1 MNAPLIL
8 AIESAT
14 SCVGCALGT
23 VDGALAAT
31 HTVQARRHAE
41 SLAPQIRSVLAEAGR
56 AVRDIDIVAVD
67 VGPGLYTG
75 LRVGITTARA
85 MAHTLGVPM
94 VGVTSLEAVAWQAGV
109 DVTVALDARRREVFH
124 ETFTAGIGSGPA
136 VGPPTDAIAAG
147 RTLVGDG
154 AAEYESDVLAAGA
167 TVDHTVT
174 AYPLPESILAL
185 AAGRVGE
192 AGAPETIRPLY
203 LRAPDAVA
211 KFGPA

>member
-1 MNAPLIL
+1 MSAPLIL

-23 VDGALAAT
+23 VDGVLAAT

-41 SLAPQIRSVLAEAGR
+41 SLAPQIQSVLAEAGR
-56 AVRDIDIVAVD
+56 NVRDIELVAVD

-94 VGVTSLEAVAWQAGV
+94 VAVTSLEAVAWQAGA
-109 DVTVALDARRREVFH
+109 DVTVAIDARRGEVFH
-124 ETFTAGIGSGPA
+124 ETFTAGVGSGPA
-136 VGPPTDAIAAG
+136 VGPPLDAVAPG
-147 RTLVGDG
+147 RTVVGDG
-154 AAEYESDVLAAGA
+154 AEVYESQMLESGA
-167 TVDHTVT
+167 MVDHAVT
-174 AYPLPESILAL
+174 GYPVPESILAL
-185 AAGRVGE
+185 AAGRAHEACDPVG
-192 AGAPETIRPLY
+192 IQPLY

-211 KFGPA
+211 KFGTA